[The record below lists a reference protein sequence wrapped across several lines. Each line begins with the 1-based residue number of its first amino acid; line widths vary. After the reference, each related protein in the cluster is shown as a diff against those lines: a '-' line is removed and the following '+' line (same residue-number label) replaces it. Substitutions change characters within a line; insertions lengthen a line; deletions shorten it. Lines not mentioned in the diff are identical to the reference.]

1 MPSVEQN
8 LDLWNKTYDWSKS
21 GDEWSSAWGG
31 TDVMWQKSLYPR
43 IKNMLPAP
51 VILEIAPGFG
61 RCTAYLKNYCERLH
75 VVDLSPRC
83 IDACKQRFAGE
94 SHISYYVNDGKS
106 LEMIPDNSIDFA
118 FSFDSLVH
126 VQAEVM
132 EAYVQQLSRKLKPAG
147 RGFIHH
153 SNLGSYRGTRLF
165 HRYLKKMG
173 LGEVIKSKG
182 VLIDPVWRGDD
193 MTADKFDRYCT
204 RYGLHCTNQELIN
217 WANQGY
223 LIDSLSTFTA
233 DKNWTGKRIV
243 QANPNFMQEVQE
255 CRMQAES
262 AQKQTGSRAAEA
274 PVAG

>member
-8 LDLWNKTYDWSKS
+8 LELWNTTYDWSKS

-43 IKNMLPAP
+43 IKDLLPAAT
-51 VILEIAPGFG
+51 ILEIAPGFG

-83 IDACKQRFAGE
+83 IEACKQRFAGE

-132 EAYVQQLSRKLKPAG
+132 EAYVQQLSKKLKPTG

-153 SNLGSYRGTRLF
+153 SNLGAYRGTRLLG
-165 HRYLKKMG
+165 RYIRKIG
-173 LGEVIKSKG
+173 LGEAFKKKG
-182 VLIDPVWRGDD
+182 LLIDPVWRGDD
-193 MTADKFDRYCT
+193 VTADKFAQYCSKN
-204 RYGLHCTNQELIN
+204 GLTCTHQELIN

-223 LIDSLSTFTA
+223 LIDSMSTFTA
-233 DKNWTGKRIV
+233 DKNRAAERVVKS
-243 QANPNFMQEVQE
+243 NPNFMREVE
-255 CRMQAES
+255 EFRTQAK
-262 AQKQTGSRAAEA
+262 AGRKQDQNNEA
-274 PVAG
+274 PVAI